1 MAIAARDPV
10 RALGGYPFPPIDG
23 PPRLRAIRLTAL
35 SFDKT
40 AMGEDPPSPDEC
52 RLSSGHAEAS
62 KVAREWYARV
72 RPRRDVEASAPRT
85 VASST
90 TSTLASV
97 QEQPLP
103 RYRPR
108 LSRGHRRH
116 PPAVAQPGRPP
127 GLRAPRLP
135 RSPARARL
143 DPGGS
148 HGGGHALGA
157 AELAGRDPGHGSG
170 SSSFGVATRAAG
182 CRSPW
187 EPGSGRSC
195 LACGTVLR
203 CGPAAGPR
211 GDSNDRAGKGRLCT
225 LETIPTRTRR

>member
-1 MAIAARDPV
+1 MTSARDPV
-10 RALGGYPFPPIDG
+10 RAWVATRFHRSTA
-23 PPRLRAIRLTAL
+23 PRLRAIRLTAL

-40 AMGEDPPSPDEC
+40 AMGEDPPSPDER
-52 RLSSGHAEAS
+52 RLSSGRAEAS
-62 KVAREWYARV
+62 KVALEWYARV
-72 RPRRDVEASAPRT
+72 RPKRDVGASAPRT

-97 QEQPLP
+97 KNNLFPGTALA
-103 RYRPR
+103 YLMGTDAIHR
-108 LSRGHRRH
+108 LWRN
-116 PPAVAQPGRPP
+116 
-127 GLRAPRLP
+127 
-135 RSPARARL
+135 
-143 DPGGS
+143 
-148 HGGGHALGA
+148 
-157 AELAGRDPGHGSG
+157 LAGRRASSSAPSTIACSRTARSRWLSRRRPCARSRRASRARPGHGSG

-195 LACGTVLR
+195 LASGTVLR

-211 GDSNDRAGKGRLCT
+211 GDSNDRTGKGRLCT